1 MIVLSVGMPRAGSGW
16 HYNLV
21 HDLVQT
27 TGCADARQIRERYH
41 LQGILTEVNC
51 NIGVLSMRRL
61 AMVALPALLGNTF
74 VIKAHAGPTAASRL
88 LQRLGLLR
96 ITYIYRDPRDA
107 MLSAYD
113 YGQRALRKGH
123 PNAFSHL
130 TDFQK
135 SVDFIME
142 YVRIW
147 EKWMKE
153 KDVLIARYEDLLT
166 DYDNETDRLVGF
178 LKLNRSRLEARA
190 EHSRSV
196 REVIDHYRPG
206 AAEGQQGLHFFKGK
220 IGRFR
225 ESYNTEEQVILKER
239 LGIYLQRM
247 GYEA

>member
-21 HDLVQT
+21 HDLMRT
-27 TGCADARQIRERYH
+27 TGCADARMIREKYN
-41 LQGILTEVNC
+41 LQSILTEVNC
-51 NIGVLSMRRL
+51 NIGVLSARRL
-61 AMVALPALLGNTF
+61 AMVAVPALLGNTF
-74 VIKAHAGPTAASRL
+74 VIKAHAGPTTASRL

-113 YGQRALRKGH
+113 YGQRALQKGR

-135 SVDFIME
+135 SLDFIQE

-153 KDVLIARYEDLLT
+153 RDVLIARYEDLLT
-166 DYDNETDRLVGF
+166 NYEEESTRLVRF
-178 LKLNRSRLEARA
+178 LRLNAGEPEVRA
-190 EHSRSV
+190 V
-196 REVIDHYRPG
+196 VDAYRPE
-206 AAEGQQGLHFFKGK
+206 AAEGQQGLHFYKGK

-225 ESYNTEEQVILKER
+225 DSYSAEELAILREK
-239 LGIYLQRM
+239 LDPTLARM
-247 GYEA
+247 GYELEP

>member
-16 HYNLV
+16 HFNLV
-21 HDLVQT
+21 HDLMRT
-27 TGCADARQIRERYH
+27 TGCADAREIREKYR
-41 LQGILTEVNC
+41 LQDILTEVNC
-51 NIGVLSMRRL
+51 NIGVLSTRRL
-61 AMVALPALLGNTF
+61 ARVTFPALMGNTF
-74 VIKAHAGPTAASRL
+74 VIKAHSAPTSGSRL

-113 YGQRALRKGH
+113 YGRRALKKGR

-135 SVDFIME
+135 SLDFILE
-142 YVRIW
+142 YVHIW

-166 DYDNETDRLVGF
+166 NYDIEVARLVPY
-178 LKLNRSRLEARA
+178 LKLSPANLD
-190 EHSRSV
+190 V
-196 REVIDHYRPG
+196 QKVIDSYRPG
-206 AAEGQQGLHFFKGK
+206 VAEGQRGLHFYKGK

-225 ESYNTEEQVILKER
+225 DAYTAEEQAVMNER
-239 LGIYLQRM
+239 LRPYLERM
-247 GYEA
+247 GSPI